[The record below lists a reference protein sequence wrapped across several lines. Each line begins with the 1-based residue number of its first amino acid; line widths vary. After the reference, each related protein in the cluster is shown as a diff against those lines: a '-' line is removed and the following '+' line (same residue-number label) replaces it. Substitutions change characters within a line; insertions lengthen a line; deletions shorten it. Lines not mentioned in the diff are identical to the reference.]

1 MQQVCSGAGG
11 GGESSQQFS
20 AAEVREAAATLIYL
34 GGSEKQLEDSKAGQ
48 GGRLWWQCREGE
60 DRRGRVIQR

>member
-1 MQQVCSGAGG
+1 MCSRCVV

-20 AAEVREAAATLIYL
+20 AAEVRKATATLIYL
-34 GGSEKQLEDSKAGQ
+34 GGCEKQLEDSKAGQ

-60 DRRGRVIQR
+60 DRMGRVIQR